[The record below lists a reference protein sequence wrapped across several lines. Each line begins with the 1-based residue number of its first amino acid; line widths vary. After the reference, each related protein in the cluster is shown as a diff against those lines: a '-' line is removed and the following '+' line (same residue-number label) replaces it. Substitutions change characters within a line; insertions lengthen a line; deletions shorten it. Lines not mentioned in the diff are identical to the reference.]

1 MKKFILIPV
10 LVSLC
15 VGSTINYNFGSTAY
29 AKTTTPT
36 ACEIRTTT
44 TEASKEGQEF
54 VEYILEKENIDINS
68 DTTSVEYYDDGTAS
82 VTTILENGDAE
93 IFSSLTKAQ
102 AKDIYE
108 YQKSKSENDER
119 GLVSEAIFWAIVQI
133 YNILKNA
140 GKVVGYSCAIV
151 QMTGNGNPC
160 AYLTD
165 QIIQGLI
172 NSQQAK
178 YEVSQYIYKDSACPY
193 PINSLQCSQP
203 PYAYTKTYLKRVS

>member
-1 MKKFILIPV
+1 MCL
-10 LVSLC
+10 
-15 VGSTINYNFGSTAY
+15 
-29 AKTTTPT
+29 
-36 ACEIRTTT
+36 
-44 TEASKEGQEF
+44 
-54 VEYILEKENIDINS
+54 LEKENIDINS

-93 IFSSLTKAQ
+93 IFSSLTKEQ

-108 YQKSKSENDER
+108 YQKSNSENDER
-119 GLVSEAIFWAIVQI
+119 GLLSEAIFWAIVKI
-133 YNILKNA
+133 YKILKNA
-140 GKVVGYSCAIV
+140 GRVVGYSCAIV

-203 PYAYTKTYLKRVS
+203 PYAYIKTYLKRVS

>member
-1 MKKFILIPV
+1 MKKFILIPM

-29 AKTTTPT
+29 AKTTTPN

-93 IFSSLTKAQ
+93 IFSSLTKEQ

-119 GLVSEAIFWAIVQI
+119 GLLSEAIFWAIVKI
-133 YNILKNA
+133 YKILKNA
-140 GKVVGYSCAIV
+140 GRVVGYSCAIV

-203 PYAYTKTYLKRVS
+203 PYAYIKTYLKRVS

>member
-15 VGSTINYNFGSTAY
+15 VGSTIKYNFGSTAY
-29 AKTTTPT
+29 AKTATPT

-44 TEASKEGQEF
+44 
-54 VEYILEKENIDINS
+54 
-68 DTTSVEYYDDGTAS
+68 
-82 VTTILENGDAE
+82 
-93 IFSSLTKAQ
+93 TKAQ

-119 GLVSEAIFWAIVQI
+119 GLLSEAIYWAVVQV
-133 YNILKNA
+133 YNILKRV
-140 GKVVGYSCAIV
+140 GQVVSYSCAIV